1 MMEHAQNNPLAAVT
15 ETELLCDAAY
25 IDGAWVRGTQ
35 TFDVLN
41 PADGSL
47 VGTVPLLGSDHAKQ
61 AVTAAAH
68 AQRAWAA
75 KTGKERGDILR
86 RWAALMIQHREALA
100 RLMTAEQGKP
110 LAEAAGEVTYAASF
124 LDWFAEEARRVTGA
138 LLSPHAADR
147 RLLVRKSAVGVVAA
161 ITPWNFP
168 LAMITRKRSATPRA
182 SRRSNPGSSNMNSS
196 PPQRPMTSP
205 TRTFKRTTSITP
217 RSTASP
223 TSWPWLSLMCLK

>member
-1 MMEHAQNNPLAAVT
+1 MMEHAQNNPLAAIT

-25 IDGAWVRGTQ
+25 IDGAWVRCTQ

-86 RWAALMIQHREALA
+86 RWKTKNPRDYLQHAHTEKRIGGDELITLENRPFDYMLNALRLSEGFLIRDFEVRTGLERNAIDKRLSHAKLMGWLEERDGCVKPTELGHRFSNDVMALF
-100 RLMTAEQGKP
+100 
-110 LAEAAGEVTYAASF
+110 LA
-124 LDWFAEEARRVTGA
+124 D
-138 LLSPHAADR
+138 
-147 RLLVRKSAVGVVAA
+147 
-161 ITPWNFP
+161 
-168 LAMITRKRSATPRA
+168 
-182 SRRSNPGSSNMNSS
+182 
-196 PPQRPMTSP
+196 
-205 TRTFKRTTSITP
+205 
-217 RSTASP
+217 
-223 TSWPWLSLMCLK
+223 